1 MKNTAPIAT
10 NESSGR
16 TGEFQSIALNR
27 KGITDYLVGKTHPY
41 YPGCRNNRYDRKSL
55 SNQAI
60 RTLSAIAD
68 SFDEGKFAG
77 PGKAIATATALG
89 DA

>member
-27 KGITDYLVGKTHPY
+27 KGITDYLAGKPHPY

-55 SNQAI
+55 SNHAI

-77 PGKAIATATALG
+77 RGVAIALG
-89 DA
+89 AKLRDA